1 MKIALFGVT
10 ALFAVSLAIGSPGS
24 AYAADG
30 TAPAKK
36 EEKKPAK
43 TPPTQDKKK
52 EGNSSTNTSDAFKLR
67 GNTGT

>member
-1 MKIALFGVT
+1 MKIALLGPA
-10 ALFAVSLAIGSPGS
+10 ALFAVSLALGSPGS

-36 EEKKPAK
+36 EEKKPGKA
-43 TPPTQDKKK
+43 PPTQDKKK
-52 EGNSSTNTSDAFKLR
+52 DGNTGSNTSDAYKLR